1 MATPKKKSLKD
12 FIPLVLIVLGF
23 GVVSYPQII
32 KNYFPQW
39 TPEPEA
45 KVIEK
50 EKVVEKIVK
59 QTPTVSVDTIRVNLT
74 SVTDGD
80 TVKATL
86 DLPLNVTLV
95 DQRVRCLGY
104 DAYELSE
111 VNGLAA
117 KEGLASLLE
126 GGDIF
131 GMTDRRSFDDFGR
144 VLLHLYVRKNDK
156 IIDVATWM
164 QEQQFAKPPKEK
176 VEDVSTT
183 N

>member
-1 MATPKKKSLKD
+1 MATTKKKPLKD
-12 FIPLVLIVLGF
+12 FIPLIVVVIIF
-23 GVVSYPQII
+23 GLVTYPQMVRS
-32 KNYFPQW
+32 YFPQW
-39 TPEPEA
+39 EP
-45 KVIEK
+45 KTQVVEK

-59 QTPTVSVDTIRVNLT
+59 QTPTVSVDTIRVNVT
-74 SVTDGD
+74 SITDGD
-80 TVKATL
+80 TCRATL
-86 DLPLNVTLV
+86 CLPLNVTLV

-117 KEGLASLLE
+117 KEGLASLLD
-126 GGDIF
+126 GGDVF
-131 GMTDRRSFDDFGR
+131 GMTDRRPFDDFGR

-164 QEQQFAKPPKEK
+164 KEHQFVKPPKEK
-176 VEDVSTT
+176 VEDVPT